1 MLLPVSS
8 GSARGRR
15 FYWPGGG
22 FSVYPLLPIKSVVPL
37 GTPPLSS
44 SEIQWAGA
52 LGGARPN
59 KVAVRFESCTRS
71 IFKVNYENVNRISV
85 CNCSGLWLYWIGRG
99 GTFWKHYKPIQK
111 QRVKWCRPN
120 SVDSGI
126 DFAGDRDYRFFG
138 NQEKR
143 KEVLMDR
150 LKHLK
155 TRKDAR
161 LYFNKNQPVG
171 IRCLTGRCNFE
182 ATIQDVSSSGIFIS
196 THQVLQIGE
205 EIAIKFTFPE
215 SGNRVQATGEVVRT
229 TDSGIGVE
237 VKIYFQDK
245 RKRYK
250 SRLPHKTDNSKFIS

>member
-1 MLLPVSS
+1 
-8 GSARGRR
+8 
-15 FYWPGGG
+15 
-22 FSVYPLLPIKSVVPL
+22 
-37 GTPPLSS
+37 
-44 SEIQWAGA
+44 
-52 LGGARPN
+52 
-59 KVAVRFESCTRS
+59 
-71 IFKVNYENVNRISV
+71 
-85 CNCSGLWLYWIGRG
+85 
-99 GTFWKHYKPIQK
+99 
-111 QRVKWCRPN
+111 
-120 SVDSGI
+120 
-126 DFAGDRDYRFFG
+126 
-138 NQEKR
+138 
-143 KEVLMDR
+143 MDR

-215 SGNRVQATGEVVRT
+215 SGNRVLATGEVVRT

-237 VKIYFQDK
+237 VKVYFQDK

-250 SRLPHKTDNSKFIS
+250 FRLPHKTDHSQFIS